1 MNKID
6 AHHLLSRLFGS
17 VLEYQDRQDVKA
29 HKSWKNYHKRVWYKF
44 KDDPFDFILTR
55 VFVLAIV
62 GIMSFVIIGVAG
74 SAYDVATAVCTQSYG
89 VVDNIVSDTKERK
102 DVLRV
107 GFKEN
112 GQKYV
117 ITITRGMAQFKLG
130 ESASFLRCERK
141 SGYVEYR

>member
-1 MNKID
+1 MNKIE
-6 AHHLLSRLFGS
+6 AQHLLNRLFAS
-17 VLEYQDRQDVKA
+17 VLEYQDRQEVKA
-29 HKSWKNYHKRVWYKF
+29 RKSWKNYYKRVWYKF
-44 KDDPFDFILTR
+44 KDDPFEFILPR
-55 VFVLAIV
+55 VFALAV
-62 GIMSFVIIGVAG
+62 FGLMSLVIISVAG

-107 GFKEN
+107 GFEEK

-117 ITITRGMAQFKLG
+117 TTITREMAQFKLG
-130 ESASFLRCERK
+130 ESASFQRCERK